1 MSAEVRKELEM
12 ASTGQRRDNLDI
24 SKICIYVKYKFQW
37 IEINQFSLKKKTKK
51 TMDLLEYAH
60 PSKKTNQNLKPSLI
74 ILGGSIELRPYSEK

>member
-1 MSAEVRKELEM
+1 M

-37 IEINQFSLKKKTKK
+37 IEIDQFSFFFFK

-60 PSKKTNQNLKPSLI
+60 PSKKTNQSLKPSLI

>member
-1 MSAEVRKELEM
+1 M

-37 IEINQFSLKKKTKK
+37 IEIIQFKKKKN
-51 TMDLLEYAH
+51 MDLLEYAH
-60 PSKKTNQNLKPSLI
+60 PSKKTNQSLKPSLI

>member
-37 IEINQFSLKKKTKK
+37 IEINQFSLKKKNKK
-51 TMDLLEYAH
+51 NH
-60 PSKKTNQNLKPSLI
+60 GFVRICPSL
-74 ILGGSIELRPYSEK
+74 